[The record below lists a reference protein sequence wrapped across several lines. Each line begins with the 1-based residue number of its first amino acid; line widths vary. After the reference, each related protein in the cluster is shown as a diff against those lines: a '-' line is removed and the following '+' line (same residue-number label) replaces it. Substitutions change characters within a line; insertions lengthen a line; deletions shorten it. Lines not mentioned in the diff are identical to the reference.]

1 VFAPV
6 PPVPG
11 ELGEWTEAAA
21 WGEEFWGRVAG
32 DPRVSAEFAAI
43 ARAAGA
49 LVTRMREIFR

>member
-1 VFAPV
+1 LA
-6 PPVPG
+6 
-11 ELGEWTEAAA
+11 EWTEAAA